1 MYIDALY
8 TIADLYFER
17 EVYKSALRYCHQ
29 ALTEDNANEEVH
41 RLAMKIHA
49 VTGNKAEIIR
59 QYEACRQEL
68 EEKFDVE
75 PSEQTLLLYD
85 TLINA

>member
-1 MYIDALY
+1 
-8 TIADLYFER
+8 
-17 EVYKSALRYCHQ
+17 
-29 ALTEDNANEEVH
+29 VH

-59 QYEACRQEL
+59 QYESCRQEL

-75 PSEQTLLLYD
+75 PSEQTQLLYD
-85 TLINA
+85 TLLNA